1 MTLLLLAHA
10 RTVAL
15 TLALSALASL
25 AACAAPSPSEQAA
38 QSADP
43 ATDRPAAAT
52 DRPAAN
58 ETPIA
63 QAPSPSAP
71 APAQR
76 PFDKRTG
83 GPLPPERIDDTRGE
97 VKVDTSCRTDAD
109 CTVKNVGNCCGH
121 YPACVNVTSP
131 TDPKGV
137 QARCAKSGMAAVC
150 GFPEIS
156 GCSCVKGSCQA
167 SGGTEEAVR

>member
-1 MTLLLLAHA
+1 MILPMLSPVRTAALSLLLAA
-10 RTVAL
+10 
-15 TLALSALASL
+15 L
-25 AACAAPSPSEQAA
+25 AACAAPSPSAPDAA
-38 QSADP
+38 APSAGAERAAPADAAGERPATVAQVTDP
-43 ATDRPAAAT
+43 AP
-52 DRPAAN
+52 
-58 ETPIA
+58 
-63 QAPSPSAP
+63 P
-71 APAQR
+71 APLK
-76 PFDKRTG
+76 KRMTG
-83 GPLPPERIDDTRGE
+83 GPLPPERIDDTKGE

-156 GCSCVKGSCQA
+156 GCSCVKGTCQA
-167 SGGTEEAVR
+167 AGGAEEAAR